1 MAVRIRGALAAL
13 LLITTTL
20 VGLTAGAV
28 SAQSGRDLFVSPA
41 GRNTNNG
48 TSVDAAWG
56 TLQHAAAQLRAGD
69 TLWVLDGD
77 YSPFNVTASGS
88 AGAYIRIAAYPG
100 DSPRIDAGEKTGILV
115 SDAAYVE
122 VRGLEIRGNAD
133 TDQDSNGI
141 GILVI
146 GESHHIRF
154 VQNEIHHFGS
164 GGLITYHSGDHL
176 EIYHNTI
183 HHNANWNPSQHSG
196 VSLLGLVDDGTA
208 SGGAYNNYVIGN
220 LIYANEVKV
229 KTDQFGQGTRI
240 TDGNCF
246 VVDVTLESFYNG
258 NTLFGSNICVNNG
271 GRGVQVYKSADVDVV
286 NNTFY
291 HNMRSPDV
299 AAIGSEVMAYDS
311 KDVRFANN
319 LIISRDGVLPLT
331 AGITSPVQFQN
342 NLTVG
347 TLNPQKDPSDRHLP
361 AGSSVLVNAS
371 TAESALTAANFTPT
385 ATSAALDSGAG
396 GFASALAVDFVGNVR
411 RSGGAADA
419 GAIERGAA
427 ANTSWPWAGSLT
439 PPSGQAPPSP
449 TPQPVPTADRVDM
462 IGRLY
467 SAAFLRPPDQVG
479 LDYWVDSSARG
490 LDIAHAF
497 SVSEEF
503 VNRYGRLD
511 DAGFLDRIYRN
522 VLGRAPD
529 QAGFDYWMG
538 KMDDGLSK
546 HGLLFYFSDS
556 AEYRTG
562 N

>member
-1 MAVRIRGALAAL
+1 MKSLIWRVLFAFALVSTG
-13 LLITTTL
+13 LIAS
-20 VGLTAGAV
+20 TAGSV
-28 SAQSGRDLFVSPA
+28 SAQSGRNLFVGPA
-41 GRNTNNG
+41 GRDTNTG
-48 TSVDAAWG
+48 TSTDAAWA
-56 TLQHAAAQLRAGD
+56 TLQHGAAQLRAGD
-69 TLWVLDGD
+69 TLWVLDGTYD
-77 YSPFNVTASGS
+77 SFNITTSGS

-100 DSPRIDAGEKTGILV
+100 DSPILDAGDKTGILIA
-115 SDAAYVE
+115 DAAYVE
-122 VRGLEIRGNAD
+122 LRGLEIRGDAD
-133 TDQDSNGI
+133 TDRESLGI
-141 GILVI
+141 GILVT
-146 GESHHIRF
+146 GTSHHLRF
-154 VQNEIHHFGS
+154 VQNEIHNFGS
-164 GGLITYHSGDHL
+164 GGLVTYQSGDHL

-183 HHNANWNPSQHSG
+183 HHNANWNESQHSG
-196 VSLLGLVDDGTA
+196 VSLLGLVDDGTG
-208 SGGAYNNYVIGN
+208 SGGTYNNYVVGN

-258 NTLFGSNICVNNG
+258 TTLFGSNICVDNG

-291 HNMRSPDV
+291 YNMKSPDV

-311 KDVRFANN
+311 QNVRFANN
-319 LIISRDGVLPLT
+319 LIISRPGVLPLT
-331 AGITSPVQFQN
+331 SGITANVQYKN

-347 TLNPQKDPSDRHLP
+347 TKDPQKDPSDRHLP
-361 AGSSVLVNAS
+361 AGSSVLVNVS
-371 TAESALTAANFTPT
+371 TAENALTAANFTPT
-385 ATSAALDSGAG
+385 ATSAALDSGLG
-396 GFASALAVDFVGNVR
+396 GFASALTVDFVGNER
-411 RSGGAADA
+411 RAGGAADA
-419 GAIERGAA
+419 GAVERSAA
-427 ANTSWPWAGSLT
+427 ANASWPWASTLT

-449 TPQPVPTADRVDM
+449 RPQPVPTADRVDM

-479 LDYWVDSSARG
+479 LDYWVDSNARG

-503 VNRYGRLD
+503 RNRYGRLD
-511 DAGFLDRIYRN
+511 NAGFLDRIYRN

-538 KMDDGLSK
+538 KMNAGLSK

-556 AEYRTG
+556 AEYRA